1 MRLKSCKNVILVY
14 NIDKVISMYR
24 EIMEKLLLWKKSKDR
39 KPLILRGARQVG
51 KTYILKEF
59 GKSNYEDVVYFN
71 FDNDENLKSLFDYT
85 KDPNRI
91 LEQLILASGKKIIPG
106 KTLIFFDEIQE
117 CPNALNSLKYFC
129 EDATEYHIV
138 CAGSLLGIR
147 LSHTSFPVGKVDFLN
162 LYPMS
167 FKEFLMAD
175 GGENLVEYMDSIHN
189 IETIPSLFFSKLE
202 EKLKAY
208 FIVGGMPE
216 VVKVWTNDRDIER
229 VNYLQDNILK
239 AYESDFSKHT
249 SASEANKIS
258 IIWNSIPSQLS
269 KENKKFIYQVIKE
282 GARAREYEG
291 ALNWLNDANL
301 IYKIYNLTKPSFPI
315 KAYTDLNAFKIYMND
330 VGLLRRMARLDS
342 KIILEGDRLFNEFK
356 GAFTE
361 NYILNNLTPMFDESL
376 NYYTFDRY
384 EIDFILQI
392 YNLIIP
398 IEIKSGKNGISPSL
412 KQYNEKYSPKL
423 RVRLSMQNLSLDG
436 NLLNVPLFMIN
447 DLPKFIDIA
456 LSILDKTE
464 K

>member
-1 MRLKSCKNVILVY
+1 
-14 NIDKVISMYR
+14 MYR
-24 EIMEKLLLWKKSKDR
+24 NKIEELKKWKESKNR
-39 KPLILRGARQVG
+39 KPLIIRGARQVG

-129 EDATEYHIV
+129 EDANEYHIV

-208 FIVGGMPE
+208 QNKFHGNPDEFVFFI
-216 VVKVWTNDRDIER
+216 
-229 VNYLQDNILK
+229 
-239 AYESDFSKHT
+239 KHT
-249 SASEANKIS
+249 SRTTARRILIEHIKIS
-258 IIWNSIPSQLS
+258 EVKKIKFHGLRHSMASRMINKGLNPLIVS
-269 KENKKFIYQVIKE
+269 KHLRHSSTQQTLDTYSH
-282 GARAREYEG
+282 
-291 ALNWLNDANL
+291 L
-301 IYKIYNLTKPSFPI
+301 FPNV
-315 KAYTDLNAFKIYMND
+315 T
-330 VGLLRRMARLDS
+330 
-342 KIILEGDRLFNEFK
+342 
-356 GAFTE
+356 
-361 NYILNNLTPMFDESL
+361 
-376 NYYTFDRY
+376 
-384 EIDFILQI
+384 
-392 YNLIIP
+392 
-398 IEIKSGKNGISPSL
+398 NGIMD
-412 KQYNEKYSPKL
+412 E
-423 RVRLSMQNLSLDG
+423 
-436 NLLNVPLFMIN
+436 I
-447 DLPKFIDIA
+447 
-456 LSILDKTE
+456 
-464 K
+464 